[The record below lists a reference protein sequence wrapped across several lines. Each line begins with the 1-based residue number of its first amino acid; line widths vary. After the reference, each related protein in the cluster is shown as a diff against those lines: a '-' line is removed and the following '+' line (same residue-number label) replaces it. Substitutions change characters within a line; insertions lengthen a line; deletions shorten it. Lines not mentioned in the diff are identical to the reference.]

1 LLKPFSVKLNPMI
14 DLAIPTLDTE
24 RLILRGHREADFEN
38 MLAMWQDPVVQRHFH
53 GEAMSRE
60 DAWARFLKGLGM
72 WSLRGY
78 GIFAIEEKVSGAY
91 VGMTGAFEVRREMT
105 PRIDDLPEAGWS
117 LAARFHSQGY
127 ATEATRA
134 ALGWIERKLG
144 SPAMF
149 CIMVPENVPSIRVAE
164 KCGFVRSH
172 ETLYKDEATLVMK
185 RPPQTGI
192 VGVTT
197 N

>member
-1 LLKPFSVKLNPMI
+1 MI
-14 DLAIPTLDTE
+14 DLAPTLETD

-53 GEAMSRE
+53 GEPMSRE
-60 DAWARFLKGLGM
+60 DAWTRFLKGLGM
-72 WSLRGY
+72 WLLRGY

-117 LAARFHSQGY
+117 LAARFHGRGY

-134 ALGWIERKLG
+134 ALAWMDRQLG
-144 SPAMF
+144 GPAMF
-149 CIMVPENVPSIRVAE
+149 CIMVPENLSSIRVAE

-172 ETLYKDEATLVMK
+172 ETIYKDEPTLVMQ
-185 RPPQTGI
+185 RPPQAGI
-192 VGVTT
+192 VSNTAD
-197 N
+197 

>member
-1 LLKPFSVKLNPMI
+1 MKSNPMI
-14 DLAIPTLDTE
+14 DLAIPTLETE

-53 GEAMSRE
+53 GGAMSRE
-60 DAWARFLKGLGM
+60 DAWTRFLKGLGM

-78 GIFAIEEKVSGAY
+78 GIFAIEEKASGAY
-91 VGMTGAFEVRREMT
+91 VGMTGAFEVRREME

-134 ALGWIERKLG
+134 ALAWMDRALG
-144 SPAMF
+144 GPAMF
-149 CIMVPENVPSIRVAE
+149 CIVVPENVPSIRVAE

-172 ETLYKDEATLVMK
+172 ETIYKDEPTLVMM
-185 RPPQTGI
+185 RPPQAGI